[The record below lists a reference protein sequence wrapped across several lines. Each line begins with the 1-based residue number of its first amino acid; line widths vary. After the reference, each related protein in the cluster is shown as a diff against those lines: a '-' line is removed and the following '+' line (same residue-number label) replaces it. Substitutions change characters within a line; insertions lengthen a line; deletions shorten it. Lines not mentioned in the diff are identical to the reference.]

1 MYSFLFK
8 PKWIGFHLLC
18 LAAIVGMINLGLWQ
32 LSRLDEKQSFNDRV
46 TAHDAA
52 EPVALTAALL
62 DGAPNDLIYRRV
74 EASGVYV
81 TSPQFEVVNVTQDG
95 TTGRNVVNALRLADG
110 SLVLV
115 NRGFVPTGSPVSA
128 PPAGEVSVLA
138 RLKAGQ
144 RAGTGQPRDD
154 GSSELTEIRRV
165 DLGALAQQFDQPIA
179 PMYLDLLRST
189 PPEPATFSPV
199 AFPDLSDGPHL
210 SYTIQWFIF
219 TICVAVGW
227 VFAVRKSVRERSGKA
242 PKKPSTFKAVE
253 RYDPSAS

>member
-18 LAAIVGMINLGLWQ
+18 LAAIVAMVNLGLWQ
-32 LSRLDEKQSFNDRV
+32 LGRLDEKQTFNDRV

-52 EPVALTAALL
+52 EPVPLTAELL
-62 DGAPNDLIYRRV
+62 TGEPNDLIFRRV
-74 EASGVYV
+74 EAIGSYLP
-81 TSPQFEVVNVTQDG
+81 SPQFEMVNVTQDS
-95 TTGRNVVNALRLADG
+95 TTGRNVVNAFQLSDG

-115 NRGFVPTGSPVSA
+115 NRGFVPTGSAVPA
-128 PPAGEVSVLA
+128 PPTGEVAVLA

-144 RAGTGQPRDD
+144 TARTGQPRDD
-154 GSSELTEIRRV
+154 GSAELTEIRRV
-165 DLGALAQQFDQPIA
+165 DLAALAQQFDQPIA
-179 PMYLDLLRST
+179 PMFLDLLQST
-189 PPEPATFSPV
+189 PAEPSAVSPV
-199 AFPDLSDGPHL
+199 AFPNLSEGPHL

-227 VFAVRKSVRERSGKA
+227 VFAVRKSVRERSGGP
-242 PKKPSTFKAVE
+242 PKGPSKFKAVE